1 MASVYIPVFYGRAVD
16 VLSPAIVGE
25 SAVPDGGAVAGG
37 AAVAVAVPL
46 ALILAYGAARILSL
60 AFNEARDAIFINVA
74 QRAIRTVALEVFR
87 HLHAL
92 SMRFHLGRQT
102 GRLSLS
108 IERGTRAIEILLRFS
123 LFAIFPP

>member
-1 MASVYIPVFYGRAVD
+1 MPPPRARAPPQAIPP
-16 VLSPAIVGE
+16 L
-25 SAVPDGGAVAGG
+25 AGDLIAG
-37 AAVAVAVPL
+37 NGTGDPGILVTVPL

-87 HLHAL
+87 HLHSL

-108 IERGTRAIEILLRFS
+108 IERGTRAIESLLRS
-123 LFAIFPP
+123 ACSRSSPP